1 MNLIMKKLYKA
12 IVAFAALAFA
22 ATSCDITLPEKEVPH
37 QPGEPDV
44 EGCYDVFFPTQD
56 AAGSHTYDPT
66 ADPVVEIAVVRKNT
80 VGEITVPVKF
90 TVSEDGIFEAEDL
103 KFLDGQAES
112 VLTVRFDKAEM
123 GTTYEFTAQIA
134 DPQYASKYS
143 QGAKSLDFSVLR
155 VEWKYLLNP
164 QTGLPAMCDY
174 TCDYYGFGGQCKVK
188 YYDVNG
194 VRTCM
199 TETVPVEYQGETY
212 YGFWQEGESMGE
224 NELSFT
230 WYTGNQNVD
239 GNDVV
244 ALAVNDMFFN
254 TNYKAMVQSY
264 DWYTYFTIVNPQ
276 AALAGMSFVDF
287 AKKYGGNYALSY
299 YENGAFY
306 IHPAYYY
313 MMEVGGWKIDTD
325 DLVIMAEGFIRTDYT
340 LEAETD
346 FSYDGEVPVYFTAGR
361 DVKTIKYTVAPGSLA
376 AAAVQKLAAAIVDG
390 SAENIE
396 VLEGEDIE
404 YDEDYDESYAAV
416 SLSFEET
423 GLYTVVAVSYD
434 ESGAEHEVA
443 SVVLTYVTAEDE
455 EEYAVVATVG
465 IEAIPERYGLPEYST
480 AAYYIAGQD
489 LLDVH
494 YSIVPTAS
502 ITSQAVLNNLLLS
515 IKNDD
520 KYAVS
525 PEVLEQINA
534 VGGLYDYASGLKD
547 NTEYALIVWATNGML
562 EKFYL
567 ETYKTPALPYEWEL
581 LGEGQWTDDF
591 CSLYGKK
598 TSTVTCN
605 VYQEKNNKGLYMF
618 NDFSLKVAAAAFG
631 VSPEVLRPYAGN
643 WHDVDVVLDATNPN
657 DVIWNVQDYGVCLS
671 TADGFFEVGNA
682 EDGVKYTDSSRNPL
696 KGGVLKDGVISF
708 STAKSVIIFLS
719 DGGYYGN
726 LSGAAKLVLPAAV
739 KAPLAAPAAT
749 KSAHTPTDF
758 SKVNPLN
765 FDYKPAKVKIA
776 VDPKSTPVKVKK
788 IEPRKKADKKRATK
802 QDSAISTSKTDLK

>member
-123 GTTYEFTAQIA
+123 GTTYEFTAQIV

-340 LEAETD
+340 LEAEAD
-346 FSYDGEVPVYFTAGR
+346 FSDMGEVPVYFTAGR

-390 SAENIE
+390 TAENIE
-396 VLEGEDIE
+396 VLEGEDII

-455 EEYAVVATVG
+455 EEYAVVASVG
-465 IEAIPERYGLPEYST
+465 IEALPERYGLPEYST
-480 AAYYIAGQD
+480 AAYYIAGKD
-489 LLDVH
+489 LTDVH
-494 YSIVPTAS
+494 FTIVSTAS
-502 ITSQAVLNNLLLS
+502 ITSQEVLDQLL
-515 IKNDD
+515 KEVKYDAE

-525 PEVLEQINA
+525 ADELEQINA
-534 VGGLYDYASGLKD
+534 VGGLYDYVTSLKD
-547 NTEYALIVWATNGML
+547 NTQYALVVWATNGML
-562 EKFYL
+562 EKFY
-567 ETYKTPALPYEWEL
+567 TKAYTTPKKPYEWNL
-581 LGEGQWTDDF
+581 LGKGTLTEPFTTMFGEDPLVIPVD
-591 CSLYGKK
+591 
-598 TSTVTCN
+598 
-605 VYQEKNNKGLYMF
+605 VYQEKNNPGLYMYKGTG
-618 NDFSLKVAAAAFG
+618 LALA
-631 VSPEVLRPYAGN
+631 N
-643 WHDVDVVLDATNPN
+643 WFYEQDMSAYEGQYWDDEGIIFDATDPSKV
-657 DVIWNVQDYGVCLS
+657 VIDNQYYGFNAGSSYGWPVITTIANGQTVGYGKL
-671 TADGFFEVGNA
+671 ADGHLTLTARLYLVGM
-682 EDGVKYTDSSRNPL
+682 GT
-696 KGGVLKDGVISF
+696 SF
-708 STAKSVIIFLS
+708 
-719 DGGYYGN
+719 YYGPAGYDLALPSVAQASN
-726 LSGAAKLVLPAAV
+726 VVVKNYVEKPMVDESGR
-739 KAPLAAPAAT
+739 
-749 KSAHTPTDF
+749 SAYLQSD
-758 SKVNPLN
+758 LN
-765 FDYKPAKVKIA
+765 KFDYKPAKVKIA
-776 VDPKSTPVKVKK
+776 ADPKSTPVKVKK